1 MEIAER
7 RLTEKLFLVMKQLD
21 PFYPTDPMVEIYWA
35 PQAVFISI
43 FFTKKDHFEAKDD
56 ADFDYVKKIRI
67 RN

>member
-1 MEIAER
+1 
-7 RLTEKLFLVMKQLD
+7 
-21 PFYPTDPMVEIYWA
+21 MVEISSA

-43 FFTKKDHFEAKDD
+43 FVTKNGHFEAKDY

>member
-1 MEIAER
+1 MAEICS
-7 RLTEKLFLVMKQLD
+7 
-21 PFYPTDPMVEIYWA
+21 A

-43 FFTKKDHFEAKDD
+43 FVTKKGHFEVKDD

>member
-1 MEIAER
+1 
-7 RLTEKLFLVMKQLD
+7 
-21 PFYPTDPMVEIYWA
+21 MVEIYWA

-43 FFTKKDHFEAKDD
+43 FLTKKGHFEAKDD